1 MSEVKIYIV
10 YYVDG
15 SHEKTV
21 VTIRGNLED
30 ANKDAKEF
38 TNNCIESGY
47 EGFRKYRVDEV
58 VVTKYLDWEVS

>member
-10 YYVDG
+10 YYVDD

-47 EGFRKYRVDEV
+47 DGFREYRIDEV
-58 VVTKYLDWEVS
+58 VVTKDLDWEVS

>member
-10 YYVDG
+10 YYIEDG
-15 SHEKTV
+15 YEKTV
-21 VTIRGNLED
+21 VTIRGNLDD
-30 ANKDAKEF
+30 ANKDVKEF

-47 EGFRKYRVDEV
+47 EGFRKYLIDEV